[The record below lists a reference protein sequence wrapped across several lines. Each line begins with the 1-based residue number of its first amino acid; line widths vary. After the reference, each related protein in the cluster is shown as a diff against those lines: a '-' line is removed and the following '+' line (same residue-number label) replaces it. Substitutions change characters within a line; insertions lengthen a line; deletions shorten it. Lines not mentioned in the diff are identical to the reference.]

1 MPCRR
6 ARRGALLFAA
16 AAALGLP
23 SRALCLDPDALSQRY
38 RNWTYFPDWVIE
50 PLCMNPSCNS
60 TSQCNTAQ
68 KRPGSPFA
76 GCFSDCFQL
85 VQLPEEAAAGVFR
98 AFYLQF
104 DGVGYETY
112 SASTTDMVHF
122 NVSDPTLA
130 PGQPGVVFSPRAGRP
145 PLADAKPVAG
155 DFDFG
160 GAAFIGPLVEDYN
173 VSATRVLRRAAGGES
188 FFYAYF
194 AQHVAGL
201 EPPPG
206 ADGFAVSQDGLD
218 WRRASTR
225 PFLDVDP
232 AHGARAWEQGQIY
245 APFVVPAPASSG
257 GALAVFYN
265 AVGNNSEGKRA
276 EESGQ
281 AYLDGGAAA
290 LPGIAADG
298 SSLWRRDAANPTLP
312 NNALG
317 TSMASD
323 PKVYFDDVQGVWVM
337 VYFCYGGTKTGGA
350 CICVAFSD
358 DQRTWVPAS
367 TPLYVNGGHPAG
379 LDKCHAHKAWLT
391 GDGKTG
397 RLYLYYTADSCHQGR
412 GIALLT
418 STPL

>member
-160 GAAFIGPLVEDYN
+160 GAAFIGP
-173 VSATRVLRRAAGGES
+173 SR
-188 FFYAYF
+188 
-194 AQHVAGL
+194 
-201 EPPPG
+201 
-206 ADGFAVSQDGLD
+206 
-218 WRRASTR
+218 
-225 PFLDVDP
+225 
-232 AHGARAWEQGQIY
+232 
-245 APFVVPAPASSG
+245 SG
-257 GALAVFYN
+257 
-265 AVGNNSEGKRA
+265 
-276 EESGQ
+276 
-281 AYLDGGAAA
+281 
-290 LPGIAADG
+290 
-298 SSLWRRDAANPTLP
+298 
-312 NNALG
+312 
-317 TSMASD
+317 
-323 PKVYFDDVQGVWVM
+323 
-337 VYFCYGGTKTGGA
+337 
-350 CICVAFSD
+350 
-358 DQRTWVPAS
+358 
-367 TPLYVNGGHPAG
+367 
-379 LDKCHAHKAWLT
+379 
-391 GDGKTG
+391 
-397 RLYLYYTADSCHQGR
+397 
-412 GIALLT
+412 
-418 STPL
+418 